1 MKLTEPIN
9 PFKMMRVDPYEQME
23 MHLKALSTFCHAGAD
38 CRECPLGQTTR
49 LKVHS
54 NPRYS
59 CPVFVYPSSEKARKK
74 IRGWQMLPGKLP
86 ETNIY
91 GFSREVIIIVRHIA
105 DPEDDPILDSN
116 FCGIY
121 LARYYHSTQI
131 WTTETT
137 GFPTKDVVAWMDL
150 PEVPWYIKE
159 MLNSYGMSL
168 KDEEATN
175 ETD

>member
-1 MKLTEPIN
+1 MKLTEPIT

-59 CPVFVYPSSEKARKK
+59 CPVFVYPSSEKAKKK

-91 GFSREVIIIVRHIA
+91 GISREVIIIVRHIA
-105 DPEDDPILDSN
+105 DPKEDPILDSN

-121 LARYYHSTQI
+121 LARYYSAQI
-131 WTTETT
+131 WVTETT
-137 GFPTKDVVAWMDL
+137 EFPTKDIVAWMNL
-150 PEVPWYIKE
+150 PEAPWYIEE
-159 MLNSYGMSL
+159 MLNRYGMSL
-168 KDEEATN
+168 NEEDETN